1 MPHQPNEILR
11 KSIHIAFGVCAFG
24 LRWLPWWAAALVAA
38 FAVAGNFVLLHRIV
52 GRAVARH
59 ERGWDFG
66 IVIYPAAVLA
76 LVVVFRNRIEIAGAV
91 WAIMAFGD
99 GFATV
104 AGRALRGPRLPWNR
118 DKSLAGFVAFI
129 LFGSL
134 GAYAVFLFLQTAA
147 TPFEPWLIILL
158 TVIACAIV
166 ESLATNIDD
175 NVTVPLTGAVVMAAL
190 VFAAWPPRPFLDRT
204 ALIWIGVNTV
214 LAVLGYAARSVDVS
228 GMLGGWLLGAVIV
241 AFGSWQLYL
250 ALLVFFVL
258 GTVTTKLGY
267 RRKAARGLA
276 QEKGGRRG
284 FSHAFANTGVS
295 AMLAVAGTM
304 LPNGESLWLAAIA
317 AFATAA
323 ADTTASEVGQ
333 LLAGPSPP
341 APLPAPRGEGGRRP
355 GEGRRRTFLPLTLRP
370 VPPGTEGAVSVEGTL
385 AGIVAAFLVA
395 AIATFALFHRLD
407 PRIVGML
414 TISGFLGSYIES
426 IAGSWNRQRERPV
439 PNGVL
444 NFFNTAVG
452 AAVFLLLR

>member
-1 MPHQPNEILR
+1 LPHQSNEILR
-11 KSIHIAFGVCAFG
+11 KSIHIAFGVFAFALG
-24 LRWLPWWAAALVAA
+24 WIPWWAAALVCA

-52 GRAVARH
+52 GPSVARH

-91 WAIMAFGD
+91 WAVMAFGD

-104 AGRALRGPRLPWNR
+104 FGRLAGGPRLPWNR
-118 DKSLAGFVAFI
+118 DKSFAGFAAFL
-129 LFGSL
+129 LFGFL
-134 GAYAVFLFLQTAA
+134 AAYAVFLFLQTAPTRFA
-147 TPFEPWLIILL
+147 PWLIVLL

-175 NVTVPLTGAVVMAAL
+175 NVTVPLTGAVVMAVL

-204 ALIWIGVNTV
+204 ALIWLAVNTV
-214 LAVLGYAARSVDVS
+214 LAVLGYLARSVDVS
-228 GMLGGWLLGAVIV
+228 GMLGGWILGAVII

-250 ALLVFFVL
+250 ALLVFFIL

-284 FSHAFANTGVS
+284 FSHAFANTGLS

-304 LPNGESLWLAAIA
+304 LPDGESLWLAAIA

-333 LLAGPSPP
+333 LLG
-341 APLPAPRGEGGRRP
+341 
-355 GEGRRRTFLPLTLRP
+355 RRTFLPLTLRP
-370 VPPGTEGAVSVEGTL
+370 VPPGTEGAVSMEGTL
-385 AGIVAAFLVA
+385 AGIAAAFLVA
-395 AIATFALFHRLD
+395 AISTFALFHRLD
-407 PRIVGML
+407 ARIVGML
-414 TISGFLGSYIES
+414 TISGFLGSYVES
-426 IAGSWNRQRERPV
+426 IAGSWNRKRERPV

-452 AAVFLLLR
+452 AAVFLLLRF